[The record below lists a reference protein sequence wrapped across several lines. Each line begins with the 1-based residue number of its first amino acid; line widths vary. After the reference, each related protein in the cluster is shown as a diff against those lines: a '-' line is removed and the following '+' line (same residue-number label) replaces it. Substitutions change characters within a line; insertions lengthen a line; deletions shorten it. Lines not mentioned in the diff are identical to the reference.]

1 VECNVRTRSTFPVT
15 RILPFVLAVLM
26 LPGCTTQPVREVTR
40 MFERKGEAE
49 LKQAIKDY
57 ENGRLPQ
64 ASAGFQSALDA
75 GLGTKDQVTAHKYLA
90 FIYCVT
96 KRDRQCRAHFRTALE
111 LDPQFELSPA
121 EAGHPMWGPVFRS
134 AKEGRR

>member
-1 VECNVRTRSTFPVT
+1 MPVT
-15 RILPFVLAVLM
+15 RILAFLLAGLVLA
-26 LPGCTTQPVREVTR
+26 GCTTQPVREFTR
-40 MFERKGEAE
+40 MFERKGETE

-57 ENGRLPQ
+57 EDGRLSQ

-75 GLGTKDQVTAHKYLA
+75 GLGTNDQVTAHKYLA

-96 KRDRQCRAHFRTALE
+96 KRDRQCRAHFRMALE
-111 LDPQFELSPA
+111 LNPQFELTPA

>member
-1 VECNVRTRSTFPVT
+1 MLAA
-15 RILPFVLAVLM
+15 RILAFLITLM
-26 LPGCTTQPVREVTR
+26 IAGCTTQPVREFTR
-40 MFERKGEAE
+40 MFERSGEAE
-49 LKQAIKDY
+49 LKQAIRDY
-57 ENGRLPQ
+57 EDGRLPQ

-75 GLGTKDQVTAHKYLA
+75 GLSRNDEVTAHKYLA

-96 KRDRQCRAHFRTALE
+96 KRDRQCRAHFRMALE
-111 LDPQFELSPA
+111 LNPQFELSPT

>member
-1 VECNVRTRSTFPVT
+1 MLAA
-15 RILPFVLAVLM
+15 RILAFLFITLM
-26 LPGCTTQPVREVTR
+26 IAGCTTQPVREFTR
-40 MFERKGEAE
+40 MFERSGEAE

-57 ENGRLPQ
+57 EDGRLPQ

-75 GLGTKDQVTAHKYLA
+75 GLSRNDEVTAHKYLA

-96 KRDRQCRAHFRTALE
+96 KRDRQCRAHFRMALE
-111 LDPQFELSPA
+111 LNPQFELSPT